1 MRDDVLLNVKS
12 LWFRLIAETG
22 IAGFAAFFSYLI
34 VIFGMVLSLKRSKN
48 NISNFIGWMGLF
60 ALAAFLIE
68 QMSLD
73 TFALPYFWVT
83 FGIIAAVY
91 ESDLDRE

>member
-1 MRDDVLLNVKS
+1 M
-12 LWFRLIAETG
+12 
-22 IAGFAAFFSYLI
+22 
-34 VIFGMVLSLKRSKN
+34 VISLKGSEEPFAH
-48 NISNFIGWMGLF
+48 FIGWMGLF
-60 ALAAFLIE
+60 ALAAFLVE

-91 ESDLDRE
+91 ETQKNNKTSS